1 MSPFEA
7 LMLLCFGA
15 SWPAS
20 IAKALRT
27 KQVAGKSPVFMILIM
42 IGYGC
47 GITHKLLFDRD
58 WVIILYAL
66 NLVVVAADLYLY
78 RRYRRPLG
86 QRPQTG

>member
-20 IAKALRT
+20 IAKAVRT

-47 GITHKLLFDRD
+47 GIAHKILFDRD
-58 WVIILYAL
+58 WVIGLYAL
-66 NLVVVAADLYLY
+66 NLVMVATDLYLY
-78 RRYRRPLG
+78 RLYRQPVER
-86 QRPQTG
+86 RF